1 MNLKDCNYIW
11 YGWSSETNA
20 IANFFCCKSSNLSNI
35 NSSIVFF
42 VRACLSYDDDN
53 VNLVIA
59 ILGQKDTDF
68 TMMSSV
74 EPSADKKI
82 LLRAIRGGDEDE
94 NDLDSVGFRRHSD
107 G

>member
-1 MNLKDCNYIW
+1 M
-11 YGWSSETNA
+11 
-20 IANFFCCKSSNLSNI
+20 
-35 NSSIVFF
+35 
-42 VRACLSYDDDN
+42 
-53 VNLVIA
+53 IA